1 MIPIEDVTTENV
13 LQAGEILSEVVI
25 PPASPNTRSVYF
37 KAKER
42 QAMDFALASV
52 ALAVEVVGDTVSSA
66 RLVLGGVAPV
76 PYRVYGAEDAL
87 TGLRTDNIDAAGI
100 GRIAVEG
107 AMPLSDNGYKVRLVS
122 GLVARAVRTLLTGEE
137 REGAS
142 Q

>member
-1 MIPIEDVTTENV
+1 MIPMNDPTTENV

-25 PPASPNTRSVYF
+25 PPASPRSRSVYL

-52 ALAVEVVGDTVSSA
+52 ALAVDVANGTVSEA

-76 PYRVYGAEDAL
+76 PYRVHGVEDAIA
-87 TGLRTDNIDAAGI
+87 GMRTDEIDAAQV
-100 GRIAVEG
+100 GRIAAEG